1 MAKTSKGHI
10 QRLPSGSFL
19 VKVYA
24 GTDPVTGKERLLRQ
38 TCPDEAA
45 AHAALGRMLVEA
57 DGGRFPDQQATLG
70 QALGKY
76 LEVAD
81 LEVSTR
87 EAHQGYVRRTIGPV
101 LGEVKIRKL
110 GADSLDALY
119 TALKKCSRLCGRL
132 PRTEHYADGEH
143 SCDQRCGP
151 LRDHRTT
158 RPHVC
163 DARCRP
169 HVCKP
174 MKPATI
180 LRIHSIISSALDLAG
195 RYDWT
200 ERNVA
205 KNPSPPHPRKRE
217 PDPPTPELAARLLN
231 LVWAEDEEFGLYLWT
246 AFTTG
251 ARRGEVSALRENR
264 FDFTRQQVRLARN
277 YLVKQGQ
284 HIEKAPKD
292 GEGRVLSLDL
302 LTCELF
308 RDWFQ
313 RRRAAAQ
320 ALGVQVPG
328 DAFAFSPD
336 PAGRTPWNPDTMTHR
351 YRRYA
356 RRVGITSSLKE
367 LRHYSATQ
375 LLSAGTDLNTVAG
388 RLGHAE
394 GSTTLKFYAQFTRPA
409 DQRAAAI
416 IPSQLDGLRR
426 KERLRELYFQHL
438 PNYGGD
444 GLAALATV
452 IGPQAGLE
460 EDTALAWLMEFAAAG

>member
-1 MAKTSKGHI
+1 MPRRGC
-10 QRLPSGSFL
+10 RLRSAQPDARRE
-19 VKVYA
+19 A
-24 GTDPVTGKERLLRQ
+24 G
-38 TCPDEAA
+38 
-45 AHAALGRMLVEA
+45 
-57 DGGRFPDQQATLG
+57 GGRFPDQQATLG

-180 LRIHSIISSALDLAG
+180 LRIHSIISSALDLAV

-200 ERNVA
+200 DRNVA
-205 KNPSPPHPRKRE
+205 KNASPPHPRKRE

-231 LVWAEDEEFGLYLWT
+231 LVWTEDEEFGLYLWT
-246 AFTTG
+246 AITTG

-264 FDFTRQQVRLARN
+264 FDFARQQVRVSTN
-277 YLVKQGQ
+277 YIVKQGNR
-284 HIEKAPKD
+284 IEKAPKD
-292 GEGRVLSLDL
+292 GDGRVLSLDL
-302 LTCELF
+302 LTCELLRERF
-308 RDWFQ
+308 H
-313 RRRAAAQ
+313 RRRADAQ
-320 ALGVQVPG
+320 ALGVQVPE

-356 RRVGITSSLKE
+356 HRVGITSSLKE

-375 LLSAGTDLNTVAG
+375 LLAAGTDLNTVAG

-426 KERLRELYFQHL
+426 KERVGELYRQHL
-438 PNYGGD
+438 SVSGAD
-444 GLAALATV
+444 GLAALAAV
-452 IGPQAGLE
+452 MAAEAGLDE
-460 EDTALAWLMEFAAAG
+460 HTALSWLTEFASAAQNE